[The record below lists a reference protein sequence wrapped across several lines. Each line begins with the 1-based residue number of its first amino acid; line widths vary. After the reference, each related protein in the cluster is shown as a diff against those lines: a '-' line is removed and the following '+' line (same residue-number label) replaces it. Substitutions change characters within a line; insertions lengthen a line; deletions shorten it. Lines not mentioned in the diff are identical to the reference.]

1 MSEDIPWIWLLAI
14 LGSIVPLVW
23 KQLAKMGVRPWFPIA
38 GLVAGVVLESVT
50 E

>member
-1 MSEDIPWIWLLAI
+1 MAI
-14 LGSIVPLVW
+14 LGSVVPLVW

-38 GLVAGVVLESVT
+38 GLVAGLLLESLW